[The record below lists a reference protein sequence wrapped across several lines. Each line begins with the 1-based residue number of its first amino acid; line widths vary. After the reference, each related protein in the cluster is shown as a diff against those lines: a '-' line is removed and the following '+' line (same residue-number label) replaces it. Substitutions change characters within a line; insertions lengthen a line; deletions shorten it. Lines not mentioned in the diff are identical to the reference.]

1 MARQIAPGT
10 PDRIDAPQVKV
21 GKIDTTL
28 LDKIADDKIRAAN
41 NNFKLYA
48 EALVTSESQK
58 IYDQFKSDPV
68 NLANALGKLPDM
80 LSDLPEDIQAEMGKK
95 IALNNIS
102 LVGKAQDN
110 YDRKI
115 REQTKVNAIKV
126 AENKGQSISNDFFN
140 LLVYHTTPEELR
152 RPVDVEI
159 YATNRVNLAEMAD
172 MKDDKGN
179 PLFTEKQQAKMK
191 MPSDAILEGFRQ
203 FIYRPDLKQLQQ
215 WYEDIFQNR
224 DKFIADMGIDSN
236 IYDTMGKEIMQRIR
250 QLKNSD
256 GIKIKTQ
263 AMFETAALIK
273 EGLDKTK
280 IEELRKNS
288 NAPKSLV
295 DKAVKLN
302 EEIIKSSWYDVN
314 RSSDPTS
321 ALEIMGIVGEIV
333 NDTDTSP
340 DGLERKIEKAITAL
354 DTAVQKAPKANLSD
368 SELLT
373 LRDWLS
379 DSITDAGLAR
389 NIQML
394 DVSPWVNS
402 VVEAHK
408 AEREKNVAAYGEKA
422 VEKFESELEAYHAK
436 GKLAPIE
443 KKAQE
448 SVLSTT
454 QHGWIQRERSH
465 KLAYNNAK
473 MGLYDVMDYLR
484 NTGDV
489 DGAKNMLSQVKY
501 NYIKTY
507 NSDWIPG
514 SDFDRLQREFD
525 SGKIPT
531 YFHNGIVWK
540 YNGYQNDGAIFEIKL

>member
-10 PDRIDAPQVKV
+10 PTSIDAKQVKV
-21 GKIDTTL
+21 GTPNWDMLSKLGDAKID
-28 LDKIADDKIRAAN
+28 AAN
-41 NNFKLYA
+41 NNFRLYA
-48 EALVTSESQK
+48 EALVTTESNKLYEQYK
-58 IYDQFKSDPV
+58 NDPV
-68 NLANALGKLPDM
+68 NLINALGKLPEM
-80 LSDLPEDIQAEMGKK
+80 LSDLPPEIQDQMNKK
-95 IALNNIS
+95 MYLNGVS
-102 LVGKAQDN
+102 LVQKAQANREKLD
-110 YDRKI
+110 
-115 REQTKVNAIKV
+115 REQAKLNALTI
-126 AENKGQSISNDFFN
+126 AENTGNSIANDYFN
-140 LLVYHTTPEELR
+140 VLTYYTAPDDEKNIINL
-152 RPVDVEI
+152 EI
-159 YATNRVNLAEMAD
+159 YAKNRLSLAELAEL
-172 MKDDKGN
+172 KDSDGKYV
-179 PLFTEKQQAKMK
+179 FSETQQKKMK
-191 MPSDAILEGFRQ
+191 TPTDALVEGFRQ
-203 FIYRPDLKQLQQ
+203 FIYRPDLAQLQK
-215 WYEDIFQNR
+215 WDEEIFQNR
-224 DKFIADMGIDSN
+224 DKFIKDTGIDGAT
-236 IYDTMGKEIMQRIR
+236 YDTMEKALVERIK
-250 QLKNSD
+250 QLKNTD
-256 GIKIKTQ
+256 VRKIKSQ
-263 AMFETAALIK
+263 AMFETAALLK
-273 EGLDKTK
+273 DGNNKAK
-280 IEELRKNS
+280 VEELRKNS
-288 NAPKSLV
+288 NAPKGLV

-340 DGLERKIEKAITAL
+340 DGLERKVEKAITAL
-354 DTAVQKAPKANLSD
+354 DTAVQKAPKENLSD

-394 DVSPWVNS
+394 DVSLWVNS

-473 MGLYDVMDYLR
+473 MGLYEVMDYLR